1 MLLELKVIIIEQFKE
16 EFFMENMNW
25 NYPTP
30 IWFGLDRVNEI
41 QNACNNLNIK
51 NPLIVTDPGILKT
64 DIISKVQKSL
74 NSDVTVYSDVQGNP
88 TGSNVMEGVNVFN
101 AGKHDGVI
109 AVGGGSSM
117 DVGKG
122 IAFMAD
128 QTKPLW
134 DFEDIGDYWTRADS
148 DKIHPI
154 IAVPTTAGTG
164 SETGRAG
171 VFTKEDTHEKKIIF
185 HPKMLPGIV
194 ILDPDLTLALPPSL
208 TAFTGMDVLAH
219 CLEAYSSPVF
229 HPLSQGIALEGIAI
243 VKKYLVRA
251 FKNGSDIEA
260 RGNMLAG
267 SSMGST
273 AFQKGLGAIHSLS
286 HPVGAMYNSHHGLTN
301 AVFMPYVLERN
312 REAIEDKM
320 IAVAK
325 YLDLEKTTFE
335 GFIKWILDLRKELEI
350 PHTLK
355 ELINDDT
362 KLDKMSKMA
371 LQDPST
377 GGNPVALTQED
388 FLILYKNSYEGKLSI
403 N

>member
-1 MLLELKVIIIEQFKE
+1 
-16 EFFMENMNW
+16 MENMNW
-25 NYPTP
+25 NYPTL
-30 IWFGLDRVNEI
+30 IWFGLNRVNEI
-41 QNACNNLNIK
+41 QIACNNLNIT

-64 DIISKVQKSL
+64 DIISKLKNSL
-74 NSDVTVYSDVQGNP
+74 NKNTNIYSEVQGNP
-88 TGSNVMEGVNVFN
+88 TGSNVMNGVNIFN
-101 AGKHDGVI
+101 SRKHDGVI
-109 AVGGGSSM
+109 AVGGGSAM

-122 IAFMAD
+122 IAFMNG
-128 QTKPLW
+128 QSRPLW
-134 DFEDIGDYWTRADS
+134 DFEDIEDYWTRADS
-148 DKIHPI
+148 NKICPI

-185 HPKMLPGIV
+185 HPKMLPEIV

-219 CLEAYSSPVF
+219 CIEAYSSLCF
-229 HPLSQGIALEGIAI
+229 HPLSQGIALEGISI

-251 FKNGSDIEA
+251 FKDGSDIEA

-286 HPVGAMYNSHHGLTN
+286 HPVGAIYNSHHGLTN

-312 REAIEDKM
+312 REAIEEKI
-320 IAVAK
+320 IAVSK
-325 YLDLEKTTFE
+325 YLNLHDTTFE
-335 GFIKWILDLRKELEI
+335 GFMNWILDLRNILEI

-355 ELINDDT
+355 DLIGENI
-362 KLDKMSKMA
+362 KLEAMSKMA
-371 LQDPST
+371 LNDPST
-377 GGNPVALTQED
+377 GGNPIILNQED
-388 FLILYKNSYEGKLSI
+388 FFQLYKDAYDGKLLIS
-403 N
+403 

>member
-1 MLLELKVIIIEQFKE
+1 
-16 EFFMENMNW
+16 MENINW
-25 NYPTP
+25 NYPTS
-30 IWFGLDRVNEI
+30 IWFGMNRVKDIES
-41 QNACNNLNIK
+41 ACNNLNIK

-64 DIISKVQKSL
+64 NIISKVNKSL
-74 NSDVTVYSDVQGNP
+74 TNDAAVYSDVQGNP
-88 TGSNVMEGVNVFN
+88 TGSNVMNGVKVFHS
-101 AGKHDGVI
+101 GKHDGVI
-109 AVGGGSSM
+109 AVGGGSGM

-128 QTKPLW
+128 QTRPLW

-148 DKIHPI
+148 SKIYPI

-185 HPKMLPGIV
+185 HPKMMPGIV
-194 ILDPDLTLALPPSL
+194 ILDPDLTIDLPPSL

-219 CLEAYSSPVF
+219 CLEAYSSNFF
-229 HPLSQGIALEGIAI
+229 HPLSQGIALEGMSI

-251 FKNGSDIEA
+251 FKNGRDMEA
-260 RGNMLAG
+260 RSNMLAG

-286 HPVGAMYNSHHGLTN
+286 HPVGAIYNSHHGLTN

-312 REAIEDKM
+312 RELIEDKI

-325 YLDLEKTTFE
+325 YLDLENASFE
-335 GFIKWILDLRKELEI
+335 GFMNWILDLRKELKI

-355 ELINDDT
+355 ELIDDDSR
-362 KLDKMSKMA
+362 LEEMSKMA
-371 LQDPST
+371 LNDPST
-377 GGNPVALTQED
+377 GGNPVSLTQND
-388 FLILYKNSYEGKLSI
+388 FFDLYKKSFEGKLLI
-403 N
+403 